1 MSLARLRLN
10 DATVAVAFLFTV
22 TGMVVFLLGQLV
34 KRSLVSPALEHQ
46 EAVEELG
53 LTEVYGS

>member
-1 MSLARLRLN
+1 LN

-22 TGMVVFLLGQLV
+22 TGMMVFLLGQLV
-34 KRSLVSPALEHQ
+34 KRSLVSPALDHQ